1 MKIVSVA
8 GVPWRLRPMMQVLL
22 ALLTS
27 LTMVISWSLIALP
40 AAMADTNPADPA
52 DPATP
57 PTVAADAL
65 PTVQIDGVAWQQAIY
80 GNTVYVVGKF
90 STARPAGAAAGTQT
104 VPRNNILAYDLQTG
118 ELKTQFTASLNGQA
132 KSIAISPD
140 GSKVYVGGA
149 FTEVN
154 GTPRRFVAALNPT
167 TGSLISSWAPNVG
180 SQVYALAATN
190 DVVYMGGWFGNV
202 GSASRTKLAA
212 VTSSNATLLP
222 WNPVLTAGGDV
233 MALQLNDSGDRIAV
247 GGNFKEVN
255 GSTNPGWGMAIL
267 STDGVGQLLPFNA
280 NSLIRNAGDKAAML
294 DFDSVGNTLYGSG
307 YHFGGP
313 DGNFEGAFA
322 VDWATGDTRWLEDCH
337 GDTYGV
343 YGTEKTVYTVS
354 HAHYC
359 GNIGAFPQTD
369 PWTFHHA
376 LAFGTEATGTITRD
390 PYGYFNFEGNP
401 HPSLLNWYPSFG
413 VGTFT
418 GQYQAGWTVDGN
430 DDYVVIGG
438 EFPSVNNTRQQGL
451 VRFAASNKAPNKR
464 GPVANGAALNP
475 TVDSLAAGMM
485 RVSWPVTWDMD
496 NENLTYKVYRDG
508 DLSKPV
514 YTVNHASNFWK
525 LGTLSFRD
533 VGLEPGSTHSYRIF
547 VTDSMG
553 NESRSESASG
563 TVATTGTLSDY
574 VKQVWDDG
582 ASNYWRLGQNSGRV
596 SMNWAGTATL
606 NLGSGTSNNQGSAL
620 LDDADPATGFN
631 GTSSGYGVSDTAIQG
646 PDDLTVEAWVKTT
659 SRQGGKILGFGN
671 TTGNSSSSYDRHVY
685 MSTNGQIYFGVY
697 PGQVRTV
704 NTQTSYN
711 DGQWHHVAATL
722 GSQGMKLYV
731 DGTLQAER
739 SDTTY
744 GQSYTG
750 YWHVGGDNLSG
761 WPGGIQS
768 NYLNGAID
776 EVATYGSQLS
786 AAQILGHYRASGAKP
801 PGFSEPTD
809 AYGQSVYAD
818 GAQLYWRLSESSGA
832 TALDSS
838 GHWQDGSYT
847 GAVAKRAA
855 GALLGLDNRAATFGT
870 DGRVA
875 SILDQAAP
883 GEYSTELWFNTTS
896 VAGGRL
902 LGFGNSD
909 SGDSTRYDRI
919 LSMNAQ
925 GAVSFGVWDGEQV
938 RLDSPAGY
946 NDGRWHH
953 AVATQDGSGMN
964 LYLDGIKVAS
974 NHQAQADSY
983 RGYWSLG
990 ADTSWDVG
998 AALEATIDEAAVYSQ
1013 ALGAVPVAEHYT
1025 LGAGQSPNAKPTADF
1040 TISKDKLEVSLDA
1053 SASKDS
1059 DGSISSYSWDFGD
1072 GSAPVQLTEP
1082 ATGHAYGAAG
1092 IYTITL
1098 TVTDDRGATSQTTQQ
1113 VEVLANK
1120 APTAMLDVSKDF
1132 LKIAAH
1138 ASGSADSDGQ
1148 ITAYA
1153 FDFGDGSAAVE
1164 GTASSAE
1171 HTYQAAGSYTVS
1183 LTVTDDSG
1191 ASTSTTTVVEVVAN
1205 QPPVA
1210 HFTTKA
1216 QGLTLNLDASSSTDS
1231 EGEIASYTWDFGD
1244 GSASV
1249 TGDQPNA
1256 SHEYAT
1262 AGTYTITLTVSDN
1275 DGATSE
1281 ISVDV
1286 QLEALPVNQPPTAD
1300 FSASAEFLAAQFD
1313 ASASND
1319 PDGSITQY
1327 LWDFGDGSD
1336 PVSGESVT
1344 AGHDYTQAGSY
1355 TVTLTVTDDKGATA
1369 TATRVVDVLENQKP
1383 LPSFTVST
1391 DGLRIA
1397 VDGGSS
1403 VDPEGETLSYRWDFG
1418 DGSEPVA
1425 GTQATAEHV
1434 YAKDG
1439 TYDVTLE
1446 VSDAHGATASNSVQ
1460 VSVQAPVENQPPTA
1474 SFTTQITDLQ
1484 VQVDAT
1490 ESSDPD
1496 GSISTYQWDF
1506 GDGTPLLSG
1515 TDPTASHEYAEPGT
1529 YTITLVATDDTGATA
1544 QMSSQVQV
1552 TEAPANQPP
1561 VAQFSSQAEGLVLSL
1576 NAGISSDPD
1585 GHVVSYRWDFG
1596 DGSEPVTGTQATVSH
1611 GYAQA
1616 GSYEVELIVTDD
1628 QGATGTASAVVVVEQ
1643 PAANQP
1649 PVAVFT
1655 SQIHGL
1661 EVSFDASGSSDSD
1674 GSIGSYTWDFGDG
1687 SESATGAEA
1696 TTTHQYA
1703 KPGNYTVTL
1712 QVADDDGAQS
1722 SSVAQLVIEDPD
1734 TSAEPVASFTTA
1746 VDGLNVTVDA
1756 AASTDPDGSIV
1767 SYLWD
1772 FGDGSD
1778 PVSSESS
1785 TSEHGFAQAGT
1796 YSITLVVTDDQGLDG
1811 AITQQVVVQD
1821 PGSGFLVQDFF
1832 DRDVSSG
1839 WGTAPTGGPWS
1850 MNSYSTSQSSVQQGS
1865 GTMTIAAGRTVT
1877 GELNSVSSTSTT
1889 TSVQLSIDKGQDRG
1903 GFYGYLKGRTVSA
1916 SQSYQLKFYR
1926 NENGAMQLYLQ
1937 KVDGAETTL
1946 ATATLNSIGFTA
1958 NKKLNLKLQVTG
1970 TAPTTL
1976 AAKAWIDGTAEPATW
1991 QATATDDTAVLQ
2003 KAGAVGVGHYLSGAT
2018 TNGPMKVSYDSV
2030 TVASDD
2036 AQPPVENQAPEAQ
2049 FTTSTDALVLNAD
2062 ASGSKDPDGGI
2073 VSYIWDFGD
2082 GTPPET
2088 GTQPMVQHSY
2098 ANSGTYTVTLR
2109 VVDEAGA
2116 SGQSTADVTV
2126 IAPDAGGVLARDGF
2140 DRQISRGWGDADL
2153 GGPWSLDSYA
2163 TSRAHV
2169 ADSMGQLSVEA
2180 GRWIRAQLPGV
2191 SSIDSLA
2198 SVQISLD
2205 KGQDLGGF
2213 YGNLIGRAVPGA
2225 GDYQL
2230 KYYRSEN
2237 GGMQIFLQRVQG
2249 TETTLA
2255 MATLASI
2262 GFQPGDR
2269 LNLKLKVS
2277 GTSPTTLAA
2286 KVWKEGSA
2294 EPLDWQLTAQDSAP
2308 AMQQAGALGLRHYLS
2323 GASTNGP
2330 VTVQYHDIEVSSLT
2344 P

>member
-8 GVPWRLRPMMQVLL
+8 GVRGRLRPVTQVLSV
-22 ALLTS
+22 LLTS
-27 LTMVISWSLIALP
+27 LAMVISWSLIALP

-90 STARPAGAAAGTQT
+90 GTARPAGAAAGTQT

-167 TGSLISSWAPNVG
+167 TGALISSWSPNVG

-202 GSASRTKLAA
+202 GSASRSKLAA

-255 GSTNPGWGMAIL
+255 GSTNPGWGMALL

-322 VDWATGDTRWLEDCH
+322 VDWTTGDTRWLEDCH

-343 YGTEKTVYTVS
+343 YGTEKAVYTVS

-376 LAFGTEATGTITRD
+376 LAFGTETTGTITRD

-413 VGTFT
+413 VGTYT

-514 YTVNHASNFWK
+514 YTVKHASNFWK

-553 NESRSESASG
+553 NESRSESVSG

-574 VKQVWDDG
+574 VLQVWDDG
-582 ASNYWRLGQNSGRV
+582 ASNYWRLGQSSGRT
-596 SMNWAGTATL
+596 SMNWAGAATL
-606 NLGSGTSNNQGSAL
+606 NLGSGTSNNRGSAL
-620 LDDADPATGFN
+620 VDDADPATGFN
-631 GTSSGYGVSDTAIQG
+631 GTSSGYGVSDIAIQG

-659 SRQGGKILGFGN
+659 SRRGGKILGFGN
-671 TTGNSSSSYDRHVY
+671 ATGNSSSSYDRHVY

-697 PGQVRTV
+697 PGQARTV
-704 NTQTSYN
+704 NTQASYN
-711 DGQWHHVAATL
+711 DGQWHHVAASL

-744 GQSYTG
+744 GQSYAG

-761 WPGGIQS
+761 WPGSVQS
-768 NYLNGAID
+768 NYLDGDID
-776 EVATYGSQLS
+776 EFATYDTQLS
-786 AAQILGHYRASGAKP
+786 AAQILGHYKASGAKP
-801 PGFSEPTD
+801 SGFSEPTD
-809 AYGQSVYAD
+809 GYGQKVYSD
-818 GAQLYWRLSESSGA
+818 GAQLYWRLNESGGA

-847 GAVAKRAA
+847 GAIAKQAA
-855 GALLGLDNRAATFGT
+855 GALVGLDNRAASFGT

-896 VAGGRL
+896 TAGGRL
-902 LGFGNSD
+902 LGFGNSN

-925 GAVSFGVWDGEQV
+925 GAVGFGVWDGEQV

-953 AVATQDGSGMN
+953 AVATQNGAGMN

-990 ADTSWDVG
+990 ADTAWDVG
-998 AALEATIDEAAVYSQ
+998 DALEATIDEVAVYPQ
-1013 ALGAVPVAEHYT
+1013 ALDAASVAGHYT

-1040 TISKDKLEVSLDA
+1040 TMSKDKLEVSLDA

-1059 DGSISSYSWDFGD
+1059 DGSISSYTWNFGD
-1072 GSAPVQLTEP
+1072 GTAPVQLTDP
-1082 ATGHAYGAAG
+1082 VTGHAYGEAG
-1092 IYTITL
+1092 SYDITL

-1120 APTAMLDVSKDF
+1120 APSAKLEVSKDY
-1132 LKIAAH
+1132 LKIAAD
-1138 ASGSADSDGQ
+1138 ASASADSDGQ
-1148 ITAYA
+1148 IAAYA

-1191 ASTSTTTVVEVVAN
+1191 ASTSTTTVVEVAAN

-1210 HFTTKA
+1210 QFTTEA
-1216 QGLTLNLDASSSTDS
+1216 QGLTLNLDATSSTDS
-1231 EGEIASYTWDFGD
+1231 DGKIASYTWDFGD
-1244 GSASV
+1244 GSDPV
-1249 TGDQPNA
+1249 TGGQPTA
-1256 SHEYAT
+1256 SHEYAK
-1262 AGTYTITLTVSDN
+1262 AGTYTVTLAVSDE
-1275 DGATSE
+1275 DGASSE
-1281 ISVDV
+1281 ISVEV
-1286 QLEALPVNQPPTAD
+1286 KLEALPVNQPPTAD
-1300 FSASAEFLAAQFD
+1300 FSATAQFLAAQFD
-1313 ASASND
+1313 ASASQD
-1319 PDGSITQY
+1319 PDGSISQY

-1336 PVSGESVT
+1336 PVSSDSAT
-1344 AGHDYTQAGSY
+1344 AGHDYTEAGSY
-1355 TVTLTVTDDKGATA
+1355 TVSLTVTDDKGAIA
-1369 TATRVVDVLENQKP
+1369 TATRVVQVLENQKP
-1383 LPSFTVST
+1383 LASFTVST
-1391 DGLRIA
+1391 DGLSIA
-1397 VDGGSS
+1397 VDASDSS
-1403 VDPEGETLSYRWDFG
+1403 DPEGETLGYRWDFG
-1418 DGSEPVA
+1418 DGSDPVSS
-1425 GTQATAEHV
+1425 TQATAEHE

-1439 TYDVTLE
+1439 TYTVTLE
-1446 VSDAHGATASNSVQ
+1446 VSDEHGAAASRSVE
-1460 VSVQAPVENQPPTA
+1460 VSVQAPVQNQPPTA
-1474 SFTTQITDLQ
+1474 AFTTKVTDLQ
-1484 VQVDAT
+1484 VQVDAA
-1490 ESSDPD
+1490 ESNDPD
-1496 GSISTYQWDF
+1496 GNIAAYHWDF
-1506 GDGTPLLSG
+1506 GDGTAPVDG
-1515 TDPTASHEYAEPGT
+1515 TNAAASHEYDKPGT
-1529 YTITLVATDDTGATA
+1529 YTITLVVTDDAGATA

-1552 TEAPANQPP
+1552 AQAPANQVP
-1561 VAQFSSQAEGLVLSL
+1561 VAQFSSQAEGLVLSVD
-1576 NAGISSDPD
+1576 AGASSDPD
-1585 GHVVSYRWDFG
+1585 GQLVGYRWDFG
-1596 DGSEPVTGTQATVSH
+1596 DGSEPVTSTQTTVSH
-1611 GYAQA
+1611 DYAQA

-1628 QGATGTASAVVVVEQ
+1628 QGANGTASAVVVVEQ

-1655 SQIHGL
+1655 SQIQGL
-1661 EVSFDASGSSDSD
+1661 EVSFDASGSRDAD

-1687 SESATGAEA
+1687 SEPATGAEA
-1696 TTTHQYA
+1696 TATHRYA
-1703 KPGNYTVTL
+1703 QPGSYTVSL

-1722 SSVAQLVIEDPD
+1722 SSAAQVVIEGPGN
-1734 TSAEPVASFTTA
+1734 SAEPVASFTTA
-1746 VDGLNVTVDA
+1746 VDGLDVTVDA

-1767 SYLWD
+1767 SYQWD

-1778 PVSSESS
+1778 PVSSESA
-1785 TSEHGFAQAGT
+1785 TSGHGYAKAGT
-1796 YSITLVVTDDQGLDG
+1796 YSITLAVTDDQGLEG
-1811 AITQQVVVQD
+1811 TNTQQVVVQD

-1839 WGTAPTGGPWS
+1839 WGTAPVGGEWT
-1850 MNSYSTSQSSVQQGS
+1850 MNSYSTSQSSVQQGR
-1865 GTMTIAAGRTVT
+1865 GAMTIAAGRTVT

-1903 GFYGYLKGRTVSA
+1903 GFYGYLKGRRISA
-1916 SQSYQLKFYR
+1916 SQAYQLKFYR

-1958 NKKLNLKLQVTG
+1958 NEKLNLKLQVTG

-1976 AAKAWIDGTAEPATW
+1976 AAKAWIEGTAEPETW
-1991 QATATDDTAVLQ
+1991 QATATDGTAALQ
-2003 KAGAVGVGHYLSGAT
+2003 NAGSVGLGHYLSSAAA
-2018 TNGPMKVSYDSV
+2018 NGPLTVSYDSV

-2036 AQPPVENQAPEAQ
+2036 AQPPVENQAPEAK
-2049 FTTSTDALVLNAD
+2049 FTTSTDALVLSAD
-2062 ASGSKDPDGGI
+2062 ATGSKDPDGAI
-2073 VSYIWDFGD
+2073 ASYTWDFGD

-2088 GTQPMVQHSY
+2088 GTQPTVQHSY
-2098 ANSGTYTVTLR
+2098 ASSGTYTVTLR
-2109 VVDEAGA
+2109 VVDQAGA
-2116 SGQSTADVTV
+2116 SAQSTAEVKVT
-2126 IAPDAGGVLARDGF
+2126 APDAGGVLARDGF
-2140 DRQISRGWGDADL
+2140 DRQVSRGWGDAQA
-2153 GGPWSLDSYA
+2153 GGAWSLDSYA
-2163 TSRAHV
+2163 TSRAQV
-2169 ADSMGQLSVEA
+2169 GDSMGQLSVQA
-2180 GRWIRAQLPGV
+2180 GRWIRAQLPDV
-2191 SSIDSLA
+2191 SSTDTLTST
-2198 SVQISLD
+2198 QISLD
-2205 KGQDLGGF
+2205 KGQDVGGF
-2213 YGNLIGRAVPGA
+2213 YGTLIGRAVSGA

-2249 TETTLA
+2249 TETTLS

-2269 LNLKLKVS
+2269 LNLRLKVS
-2277 GTSPTTLAA
+2277 GTSPTTLSA

-2294 EPLDWQLTAQDSAP
+2294 EPSEWPLSAQDSAP
-2308 AMQQAGALGLRHYLS
+2308 ALQIQGAVGMRHYLS
-2323 GASTNGP
+2323 GAATNGP
-2330 VTVQYHDIEVSSLT
+2330 VTVQYHDIEVTSLT